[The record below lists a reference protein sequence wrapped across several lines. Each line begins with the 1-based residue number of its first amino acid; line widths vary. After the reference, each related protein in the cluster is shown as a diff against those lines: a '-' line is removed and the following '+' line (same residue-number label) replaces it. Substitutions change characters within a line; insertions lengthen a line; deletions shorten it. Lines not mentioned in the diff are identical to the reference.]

1 MAQPFMRPQPIVEQN
16 RDARHSASQMN
27 SAVSRITGMSKAVLT
42 PKDELNE
49 QAQQPA
55 PQQQQQQQQY
65 QQQQSQQAVRRH
77 IPGLTQHDWTEAD
90 MQEGTGRANQS
101 NRGPESRVYERGNDQ
116 ARDNEPR
123 DQKMAK
129 KTAKE
134 RPYGSKDYDDEED
147 DLETNQKESRH
158 MGDNSVNESI
168 THVAGLS
175 MEVFREM
182 AGMSPI
188 YDIQESQEYYYAE
201 STGQAA
207 QLPTRQATQ
216 YTKMSA
222 GYGQQEGGFAQSMK
236 PKEYGSDGD
245 DSESTLDQAIAMLK
259 KEGLDADYLWS
270 RFLGENNL
278 SIPILEMLC
287 DEAMETGDEA
297 MAEELMQL
305 ENAFDVF
312 YESALVDA
320 FGPEVAEGILRK
332 IFGKKKVQNDATP
345 ADGAPPK
352 PVSTDMTPAGSGG
365 TSTVDLGARMKQ
377 NKPAGDS
384 MKPGSKIQLKPI
396 GDRPSTRTS
405 GGSQLP
411 KRLMPKG
418 PKPDVNLPS
427 MHPRTGKKMG
437 EDRANFECDD
447 DGYGNPRMPWDKQ
460 GSLAGLAAKYGGR
473 KNGRT
478 AA

>member
-1 MAQPFMRPQPIVEQN
+1 
-16 RDARHSASQMN
+16 
-27 SAVSRITGMSKAVLT
+27 
-42 PKDELNE
+42 
-49 QAQQPA
+49 
-55 PQQQQQQQQY
+55 
-65 QQQQSQQAVRRH
+65 
-77 IPGLTQHDWTEAD
+77 
-90 MQEGTGRANQS
+90 MQEGTGRSNQS

-147 DLETNQKESRH
+147 DLETNQRESRH

-175 MEVFREM
+175 MEMFREM
-182 AGMSPI
+182 AGMTNI
-188 YDIQESQEYYYAE
+188 YDIQESQQYYAE

-305 ENAFDVF
+305 EDAFDVF

-320 FGPEVAEGILRK
+320 FGAEVAEGILSM
-332 IFGKKKVQNDATP
+332 FKKKKAVA
-345 ADGAPPK
+345 AEAPGK
-352 PVSTDMTPAGSGG
+352 PVSTDVTPPGSGG
-365 TSTVDLGARMKQ
+365 TSTVNLGARMKQ
-377 NKPAGDS
+377 QKSAEPS
-384 MKPGSKIQLKPI
+384 MKPGSVLKMKSIATNKMPNR
-396 GDRPSTRTS
+396 DTS
-405 GGSQLP
+405 GSQLP
-411 KRLMPKG
+411 KHLLKPKKAAAG
-418 PKPDVNLPS
+418 GGVTLPPR
-427 MHPRTGKKMG
+427 HPRQGG
-437 EDRANFECDD
+437 GAVESRFYEGDNANYECDD

-473 KNGRT
+473 KNGR
-478 AA
+478 AAS